1 MADRTPE
8 VIRAE
13 IASEQAAL
21 RQDVDAL
28 KRTLRARVP
37 YVIASLVAFALAS
50 VGLLLGIK
58 RIRKGA

>member
-13 IASEQAAL
+13 IASERAAL
-21 RQDVDAL
+21 QQDVDGL

-37 YVIASLVAFALAS
+37 YVIASLVVFALAS

>member
-1 MADRTPE
+1 MADRTSE

-13 IASEQAAL
+13 IASERAAL

-37 YVIASLVAFALAS
+37 YVIASLVVFALAS

>member
-1 MADRTPE
+1 MATRTPE
-8 VIRAE
+8 LIRAE

-21 RQDVDAL
+21 REDVDAL

-37 YVIASLVAFALAS
+37 YVIASLVVFALAS
-50 VGLLLGIK
+50 VGLLLAIK